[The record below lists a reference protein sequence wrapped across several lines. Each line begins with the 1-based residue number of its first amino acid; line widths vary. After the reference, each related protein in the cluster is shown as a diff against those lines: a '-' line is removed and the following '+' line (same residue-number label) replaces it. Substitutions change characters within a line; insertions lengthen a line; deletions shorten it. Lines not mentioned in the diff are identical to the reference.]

1 MSQHLTAVER
11 DRIAQLRGSGASQAE
26 IAARLGRHASTIS
39 RELKRNATAEGEY
52 LAAQAQQ
59 KAVLRR
65 RHRPRL
71 GKTERGAVDRTVRH
85 LLARHCSP
93 DQIAA
98 RMKLERPDRPSDCV
112 SASTIYRWIRRSPHR
127 RHWESFLRRRGR
139 RPRKPRKKCV
149 EQDKTRIAG
158 RPAAIERREQLGH
171 FEADTVL
178 GQRGTGGL
186 ATFVC
191 RRSRYTILFKIQ
203 HKRAEYLARKTRQ
216 RLRRLDPARRRS
228 LTPDNGGEFARFEQL
243 GRGLA
248 MKIYWADPGRPFQ
261 RGTNENTNGLTRSF
275 FPKGLDFRNVNHHD
289 ARLVENLLNNR
300 PRKCLGYRTPREVF
314 YGTSDKLCCD

>member
-1 MSQHLTAVER
+1 MSKDLTAVER
-11 DRIAQLRGSGASQAE
+11 DRIAQLRVSGTSQE
-26 IAARLGRHASTIS
+26 VIAAKLGRHPSTIS

-59 KAVLRR
+59 KSVHRR
-65 RHRPRL
+65 RHRPRRL
-71 GKTERGAVDRTVRH
+71 KTERGPVDRTVRH
-85 LLARHCSP
+85 LPARHCSP

-98 RMKLERPDRPSDCV
+98 RMKLERPDRPSDGV
-112 SASTIYRWIRRSPHR
+112 NSSTIYRWIRRSPHR

-139 RPRKPRKKCV
+139 RPRRTREKSV
-149 EQDKTRIAG
+149 EQDKTHIAG
-158 RPAAIERREQLGH
+158 RPDAIEQQKELGH

-203 HKRAEYLARKTRQ
+203 HQRAAYLARKKRH
-216 RLRRLDPARRRS
+216 RLPQLDPERRRS
-228 LTPDNGGEFARFEQL
+228 LTPENGGEFARFEQL

-248 MKIYWADPGRPFQ
+248 IKICWADPCRPF
-261 RGTNENTNGLTRSF
+261 
-275 FPKGLDFRNVNHHD
+275 
-289 ARLVENLLNNR
+289 
-300 PRKCLGYRTPREVF
+300 
-314 YGTSDKLCCD
+314 